1 MCEILG
7 IKACNFFKM
16 PFDKKQKAFNS
27 LIFINLKDH
36 CQAE

>member
-7 IKACNFFKM
+7 IKACNFFKRHLY
-16 PFDKKQKAFNS
+16 KKQKAFKC

-36 CQAE
+36 FQNE